1 MSDYPVPDFER
12 GVCVTSKS
20 HMSQG
25 QVAGV
30 AVGGLVCGAI
40 LIFFFICSV
49 AADTRS
55 FSRRL
60 FPDALAVL
68 RGLALLPQSSLEAL
82 ERFAAQADA
91 AADEA
96 ERESQA
102 VAGGEAP
109 DEFLDPITGEL
120 MSDPVRLPASGQVI
134 DSSSLARA
142 LMSKSVDPFSNTPL
156 RMEEA
161 EALPELAG
169 RIREWREG
177 LKK

>member
-1 MSDYPVPDFER
+1 M
-12 GVCVTSKS
+12 
-20 HMSQG
+20 
-25 QVAGV
+25 
-30 AVGGLVCGAI
+30 
-40 LIFFFICSV
+40 
-49 AADTRS
+49 
-55 FSRRL
+55 
-60 FPDALAVL
+60 
-68 RGLALLPQSSLEAL
+68 
-82 ERFAAQADA
+82 
-91 AADEA
+91 
-96 ERESQA
+96 
-102 VAGGEAP
+102 AGGEAP